1 MKNLDIRAEAKEKGV
16 FLYEI
21 AEKLGIS
28 DPTMTRLL
36 RHELPQKK
44 KEYIKGII
52 SEISA
57 EKALENKETA

>member
-44 KEYIKGII
+44 KEDIKEII
-52 SEISA
+52 SEISTT
-57 EKALENKETA
+57 KATENKETA

>member
-28 DPTMTRLL
+28 DPTMTRIL
-36 RHELPQKK
+36 RRELPQEKK
-44 KEYIKGII
+44 THIRGLI